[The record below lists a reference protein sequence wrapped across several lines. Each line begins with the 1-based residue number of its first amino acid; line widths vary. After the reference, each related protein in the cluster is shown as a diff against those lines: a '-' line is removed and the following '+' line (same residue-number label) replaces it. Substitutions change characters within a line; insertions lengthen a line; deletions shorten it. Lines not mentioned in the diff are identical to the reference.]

1 MYKASLS
8 VRVVG
13 ERNFV
18 VEQSKTQKLYLQAE
32 PPTSA
37 SHLVAF
43 VYFFV
48 TTDVNSYAK
57 TIGRKSFFE
66 TRR

>member
-37 SHLVAF
+37 PHLVAF

-48 TTDVNSYAK
+48 TTDVNSYA
-57 TIGRKSFFE
+57 
-66 TRR
+66 